1 MEYKRIKNKIFVRL
15 SKGDEIFQSLYKLVE
30 LERINSAWINGI
42 GAFERVTLGAYS
54 VQKKDYKKTIFDGHY
69 EIISLIGNLSINDN
83 EPFLHIHVNMSN
95 HECKSFGGHLFS
107 GVITATCEI
116 KMFISDT
123 KVVRK
128 KNEDIG
134 LHLWDLSDV

>member
-83 EPFLHIHVNMSN
+83 EPFLHIHVNMSDERCN
-95 HECKSFGGHLFS
+95 SFGGHLFS
-107 GVITATCEI
+107 GTITATCEI
-116 KMFISDT
+116 MMMLNDLNITRKMN
-123 KVVRK
+123 K
-128 KNEDIG
+128 DIG
-134 LHLWDLSDV
+134 LCLWDLNV